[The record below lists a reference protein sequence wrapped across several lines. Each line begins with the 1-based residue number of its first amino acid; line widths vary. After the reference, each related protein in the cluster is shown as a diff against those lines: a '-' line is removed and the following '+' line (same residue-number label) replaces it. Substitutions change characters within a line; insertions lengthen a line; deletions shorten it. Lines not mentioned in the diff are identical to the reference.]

1 MDPKGACMEGD
12 KVEVAHL
19 SGPEGIRA
27 AFEVLRGQHAGGAG
41 VSASPAED
49 GEGELPTT
57 VEEVPRIRWTCQKCA
72 AENDGDCETCWNC
85 GGPRCASRQ

>member
-1 MDPKGACMEGD
+1 MVKSD

-27 AFEVLRGQHAGGAG
+27 AFEALRGQHGGGTG
-41 VSASPAED
+41 VSGSATKGS
-49 GEGELPTT
+49 EGELPTT
-57 VEEVPRIRWTCQKCA
+57 LEEVPRICWTCQKCA

>member
-1 MDPKGACMEGD
+1 MDSD

-27 AFEVLRGQHAGGAG
+27 AFEVLRGQQGGGAG
-41 VSASPAED
+41 ASDSAAEGD
-49 GEGELPTT
+49 EGGLFTT

>member
-1 MDPKGACMEGD
+1 MESD

-27 AFEVLRGQHAGGAG
+27 AFEVLRGQQGGVGASG
-41 VSASPAED
+41 SAAEG
-49 GEGELPTT
+49 GEGKLPTT
-57 VEEVPRIRWTCQKCA
+57 LEEVPRICWTCQKCA

-85 GGPRCASRQ
+85 GGPRCASR